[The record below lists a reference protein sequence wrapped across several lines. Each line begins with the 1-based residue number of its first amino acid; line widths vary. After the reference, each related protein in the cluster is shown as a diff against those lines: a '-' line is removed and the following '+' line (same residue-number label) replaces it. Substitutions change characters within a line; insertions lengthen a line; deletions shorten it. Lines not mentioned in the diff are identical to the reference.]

1 MSGIKFHP
9 AELILSVLVLRLVI
23 AAFFYHPD
31 IKSQYYHAAFFK
43 TGIINIYEFLQ
54 FNRTRLPYS
63 DTFNYPPLTY
73 IFLGSWQTLSSVISG
88 PGLDDWLSDWS
99 DRHLYNPDLFFYLL
113 LLKLPYF
120 IADFLILKL
129 LISLVSPPRRYPLAL
144 LWLFNPVSLYAIYAV
159 GQFDIIPALMTV
171 AALTLAPVP
180 AAFLLGLAASFK
192 TYPLLLIP
200 FLLLHTRPYPK
211 ALFTGVAALAGW
223 GLPLLPY
230 LYSTAFRQT
239 VFQSSLGG
247 RIINPGF
254 VIFYLLVLGLSWF
267 RRRSPDLTWDFF
279 TVTLGVLLFSRFHA
293 QWAVWTLP
301 FVCLL
306 LIRLPRLYPVF
317 LIVLFS
323 FFAVIFLLP
332 DQYVLLGLFTPQ
344 NPYLATIPSLVSLIP
359 KRDIVNFLIRRL
371 LLVSGLGLVFST
383 YYHVSKITKT

>member
-171 AALTLAPVP
+171 AALTLAFFWDWRHLSKHIRCFLSLFSCCIPGRIPRHYLPV
-180 AAFLLGLAASFK
+180 
-192 TYPLLLIP
+192 
-200 FLLLHTRPYPK
+200 
-211 ALFTGVAALAGW
+211 
-223 GLPLLPY
+223 LPLLRVGDYPFY
-230 LYSTAFRQT
+230 PTCIQLLFVRLYS
-239 VFQSSLGG
+239 
-247 RIINPGF
+247 
-254 VIFYLLVLGLSWF
+254 
-267 RRRSPDLTWDFF
+267 SPL
-279 TVTLGVLLFSRFHA
+279 
-293 QWAVWTLP
+293 WA
-301 FVCLL
+301 
-306 LIRLPRLYPVF
+306 
-317 LIVLFS
+317 
-323 FFAVIFLLP
+323 A
-332 DQYVLLGLFTPQ
+332 G
-344 NPYLATIPSLVSLIP
+344 
-359 KRDIVNFLIRRL
+359 
-371 LLVSGLGLVFST
+371 
-383 YYHVSKITKT
+383 